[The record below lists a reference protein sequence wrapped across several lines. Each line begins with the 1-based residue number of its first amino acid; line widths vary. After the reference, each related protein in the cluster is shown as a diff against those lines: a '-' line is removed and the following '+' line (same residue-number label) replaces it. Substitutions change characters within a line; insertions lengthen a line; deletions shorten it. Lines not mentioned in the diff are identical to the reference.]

1 MEHIENRAW
10 ERAEEGW
17 PCQRLRVGWSLV
29 LFFLFETT
37 IGQKLP
43 EAMPYLA
50 LGLGLASLLSA
61 MYAIRTWKLK
71 AQIALIQDA
80 LEQRP
85 V

>member
-1 MEHIENRAW
+1 MDRDDNRAF
-10 ERAEEGW
+10 ERVEEAW

-37 IGQKLP
+37 IGRQLP
-43 EAMPYLA
+43 EVMPYLG

-71 AQIALIQDA
+71 AQIALVQDA